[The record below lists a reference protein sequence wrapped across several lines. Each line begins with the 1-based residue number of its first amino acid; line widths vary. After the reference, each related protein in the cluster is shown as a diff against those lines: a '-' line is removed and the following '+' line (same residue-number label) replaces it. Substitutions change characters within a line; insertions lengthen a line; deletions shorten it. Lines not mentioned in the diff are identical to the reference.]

1 MTKAGL
7 GRRAGLLVVGTL
19 AGFGLL
25 ALALGGKWAALT
37 HALAAVPVVTIAGAA
52 LLQLASLVARSE
64 AWHRCVRA
72 AGGTV
77 PRDQLYR
84 VASVG
89 YLGNIVNGELGFAIR
104 VAALR
109 RVAPERTPKLGAL
122 AITEVPIV
130 LVEAALAALV
140 TFTLVGPLGLP
151 WWLPIACFAVM
162 AALALGLRRLALRR
176 GLAGWWRG
184 LSVLHDPGQRARMA
198 VFVLLSMIAQ
208 ILRNWILLR
217 AVGVDASVFDATA
230 VLVATAVLGLLPIGP
245 SVGAGAFVLIL
256 GAHGVAGVAGAGLLL
271 AATGALGALAYAAWA
286 LTDHLRGTRAHLNR
300 RLSDHVRTRRAQAA
314 AGGVRTVLTALPS
327 ERRRRVEATYFG
339 GVTHEQLVRILFPY
353 HGATTGRLEPA

>member
-1 MTKAGL
+1 
-7 GRRAGLLVVGTL
+7 VVGTL
-19 AGFGLL
+19 TGFALL
-25 ALALGGKWAALT
+25 ALALGGKWTALT
-37 HALAAVPVVTIAGAA
+37 HALAAVPVATIAGAA

-77 PRDQLYR
+77 RRDQLYR

-271 AATGALGALAYAAWA
+271 AGTGAVGALAYASWA
-286 LTDHLRGTRAHLNR
+286 LADHLWDGRAQLNR
-300 RLSDHVRTRRAQAA
+300 RVSHHVRTRRAQTA
-314 AGGVRTVLTALPS
+314 AGGLGAALTALPT
-327 ERRRRVEATYFG
+327 ERRRLVESTYFG
-339 GVTHEQLVRILFPY
+339 GVTHEQLARILFPY
-353 HGATTGRLEPA
+353 HGASTGRLEPA

>member
-1 MTKAGL
+1 MDGVDARAW
-7 GRRAGLLVVGTL
+7 GRPGA
-19 AGFGLL
+19 
-25 ALALGGKWAALT
+25 
-37 HALAAVPVVTIAGAA
+37 TIAGAA

-72 AGGTV
+72 AGGGV
-77 PRDQLYR
+77 RRDQLYR

-109 RVAPERTPKLGAL
+109 RVAPERTPKLGVL

-140 TFTLVGPLGLP
+140 TFTFVGPLGLP

-256 GAHGVAGVAGAGLLL
+256 GAHGVAGVAGAGCCWPEPARSARSRTPPGRSPTTSGT
-271 AATGALGALAYAAWA
+271 AALSSTDACPTTCARAARRRRRAAWA
-286 LTDHLRGTRAHLNR
+286 PPSPRFPPNGAASSRA
-300 RLSDHVRTRRAQAA
+300 RTSAA
-314 AGGVRTVLTALPS
+314 
-327 ERRRRVEATYFG
+327 
-339 GVTHEQLVRILFPY
+339 
-353 HGATTGRLEPA
+353 

>member
-1 MTKAGL
+1 M
-7 GRRAGLLVVGTL
+7 
-19 AGFGLL
+19 
-25 ALALGGKWAALT
+25 
-37 HALAAVPVVTIAGAA
+37 
-52 LLQLASLVARSE
+52 
-64 AWHRCVRA
+64 
-72 AGGTV
+72 
-77 PRDQLYR
+77 
-84 VASVG
+84 
-89 YLGNIVNGELGFAIR
+89 R

-162 AALALGLRRLALRR
+162 AALALGLRRLALRL
-176 GLAGWWRG
+176 GLARWWRG
-184 LSVLHDPGQRARMA
+184 LAVLHDPGQRARMA
-198 VFVLLSMIAQ
+198 GFVLLSMVAQ

-271 AATGALGALAYAAWA
+271 AGTGALGALAYAAWA
-286 LTDHLRGTRAHLNR
+286 LADHLRDTKAHLNR
-300 RLSDHVRTRRAQAA
+300 RLSDYVRTRRAQAA

-327 ERRRRVEATYFG
+327 ERRRRVEAT
-339 GVTHEQLVRILFPY
+339 
-353 HGATTGRLEPA
+353 